1 MNNNNGRRVAQKNKS
16 LTEDQQKMVIR
27 KAMTL
32 DKADKRKSEDELQ
45 KEVEE
50 LKLMRNRDE
59 ADIKMLKVELNKL
72 DIVFKKY
79 KDIGGLAQSA

>member
-1 MNNNNGRRVAQKNKS
+1 
-16 LTEDQQKMVIR
+16 MVIR

-32 DKADKRKSEDELQ
+32 DKADKKKSEAELQ

-79 KDIGGLAQSA
+79 KDMGGLALSA